1 MKKPLNLALLSLLLA
16 TPSLF
21 AQNANW
27 SGAVSDNW
35 NTAGNWSA
43 GVPTGTANFNLTG
56 THAVN
61 VDGATSIGIA
71 RFGAAGNW
79 TFSGSQLTISNA
91 AASSG
96 DRALG
101 VYNND
106 AVVTFQNEVRFLGSA
121 ASGESQIG
129 ANNVNG
135 SIDFAGGIR
144 GNSAISGFALR
155 ISASSTVPLTTIRGS
170 ISDIALI
177 QWSVVN
183 STLDLQASSSVSDQ
197 TLMTGNNSVLKLGHN
212 SALGTGTLA
221 LNHSSASNATITLQ
235 ATGAARSYS
244 NAITF
249 NGGFSNP
256 DSSNGVGY
264 YVVSGDY
271 NLSFSGLATLSRH
284 ASIDVAAN
292 RRFTLA
298 NTTGAKNLTK
308 TGSGTM
314 VLTGASIANA
324 NTTVSAGTL
333 LINGTMSNSATLA
346 VSVQGSGVLGGTG
359 NIQRNVAFSSVG
371 GSGGGLSPGEGS
383 GNIGILNI
391 GVTGSP
397 RSLSL
402 VNDSFLTF
410 DLLSSASHDQVNI
423 VGNLTLDGVLN
434 INDLGVTEAANF
446 LLFTYTGTL
455 TNNTLTLG
463 SIPSGWEMAV
473 NTATTGQVWL
483 NVSAVPEPAP
493 ATLIALCTI
502 GLFLFR
508 RRPLSS
514 AKL

>member
-21 AQNANW
+21 AQNASW
-27 SGAVSDNW
+27 SGAVSNNW

-43 GVPTGTANFNLTG
+43 GVPTGTANFNLSG

-61 VDGATSIGIA
+61 VDGATSIGA
-71 RFGAAGNW
+71 VRFGGAGNW

-101 VYNND
+101 IYNNN
-106 AVVTFQNEVRFLGSA
+106 AVVTFQNEVRFLSSA
-121 ASGESQIG
+121 ASTQSQLG
-129 ANNVNG
+129 MNNVNG
-135 SIDFAGGIR
+135 SLDFAGGIR

-155 ISASSTVPLTTIRGS
+155 VASSSTVPLTTIRGS

-177 QWSVVN
+177 QWSVTN

-197 TLMTGNNSVLKLGHN
+197 TIFDGNNSILKLGHN
-212 SALGTGTLA
+212 SALGTGALT

-256 DSSNGVGY
+256 DSASGVGY
-264 YVVSGDY
+264 YVVSGDN

-298 NTTGAKNLTK
+298 NISGAKNLTK
-308 TGSGTM
+308 TGAGTM
-314 VLTGASIANA
+314 ALTGESIAHA

-333 LINGTMSNSATLA
+333 LINGTMSNSSST
-346 VSVQGSGVLGGTG
+346 VSVQGAGVLGGTG
-359 NIQRNVAFSSVG
+359 TIQRSVAFTSVDS
-371 GSGGGLSPGEGS
+371 SGGGLSPGEGS

-423 VGNLTLDGVLN
+423 IGNLTLDGVLN
-434 INDLGVTEAANF
+434 INDLGITEAANF

-455 TNNTLTLG
+455 TNGTLTLG

-483 NVSAVPEPAP
+483 NVSAIPEPAP